1 MEESK
6 LERSAVRSLL
16 LLSKEERPYFQTIGE
31 IDRWEPLRESNVNVV
46 AKPPRPQT
54 KCPRRPL
61 PKHTPEPLA
70 NLPPT
75 PIPLATLP
83 PTPEPVTLT
92 LPTPEPCF
100 PLSSDTPLPEVL
112 TQTTDSHTTAPTTS
126 RENSAKASRRT
137 SVDLS
142 VVQMPPPA
150 AKPRRALQSYRN
162 SPISIAPIPR
172 PLSLSVREVQRTLSE
187 NTRKYRV
194 GSQEGRLVKLRG
206 RLSFHSYVALKT

>member
-16 LLSKEERPYFQTIGE
+16 LLSKEQRPYFQTIGE

-54 KCPRRPL
+54 KRPRRPM
-61 PKHTPEPLA
+61 PKPTPEPLA
-70 NLPPT
+70 T
-75 PIPLATLP
+75 FP
-83 PTPEPVTLT
+83 PTPEPDTLT

-112 TQTTDSHTTAPTTS
+112 TQTTDSHTTAPSTS

-150 AKPRRALQSYRN
+150 SKPRRALQSYRN

>member
-6 LERSAVRSLL
+6 LERNAVRSLL
-16 LLSKEERPYFQTIGE
+16 LLSKEQRPYFQAIGE
-31 IDRWEPLRESNVNVV
+31 VDRWEPLRESNLNVV
-46 AKPPRPQT
+46 TKPPRPQT
-54 KCPRRPL
+54 KRPRRSVPR
-61 PKHTPEPLA
+61 PTPEPA
-70 NLPPT
+70 A
-75 PIPLATLP
+75 IVAS
-83 PTPEPVTLT
+83 TPEPVTLT

-100 PLSSDTPLPEVL
+100 PLAPDTPLPEVL
-112 TQTTDSHTTAPTTS
+112 TQTTDSRTTAPDTS

-150 AKPRRALQSYRN
+150 PKSRRALQSYRN